1 MVASGTEQRIK
12 YYDVPAFLVSVQA
25 PQTVKSH
32 VFALINVGAYIGGR
46 GGGRGRGGAA
56 FKGNKIFFG
65 TT

>member
-46 GGGRGRGGAA
+46 GGEGERGCG
-56 FKGNKIFFG
+56 I
-65 TT
+65 